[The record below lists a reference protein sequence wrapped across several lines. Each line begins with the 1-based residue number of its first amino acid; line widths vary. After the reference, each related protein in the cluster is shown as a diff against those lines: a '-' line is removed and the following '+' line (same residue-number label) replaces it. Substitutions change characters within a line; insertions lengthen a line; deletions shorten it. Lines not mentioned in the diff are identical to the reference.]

1 VAISGDDIKKIR
13 LGLASPEEIL
23 SWSRGEVTNSETINY
38 RTHKP
43 ERGGLYAE
51 EIFGPVNDYE
61 CACGKYKGKKYEGI
75 TCEKCGV
82 LVTDSSVR
90 RVNMGHIR
98 LASPVVHF
106 WYLKGVA
113 SPLSRLLGIKR
124 RDLRRI
130 AYYETDT
137 SREELFIVTASS
149 SPKVKVG
156 ETLYGTEVRILS
168 GAYTFQVERAFL
180 VTAAPRIT
188 TEEAGTVLIEE
199 RQLQNGEPFRVVI
212 IGKHEYPVTMDA
224 DLYVEDGEA
233 VEEGQLL
240 AERPAGE
247 VCSQTM
253 FEMLSARYEEV
264 EGQPIQETV
273 DNLTYLVTRVH
284 GDVPLRTGQ
293 QISSLEKRAY
303 ERAFPGT
310 FEAATGAFGIKGL
323 LESLDLEA
331 LAEELWEQLDRTA
344 NQGER
349 RRLLHR
355 LEVVEQLKKSG
366 NRPQDMVLEVIPVLP
381 PDLRPMIQLEGGKF
395 ATTDLNDLYRR
406 IINRNN
412 RLKKLMEMGAPE
424 IILRNERRMLQEAVD
439 ALIHNEKK
447 DNPIRRRDG
456 RPLKSLSERIQGKQ
470 GRLRRHLLGR
480 RVDYSGRAV
489 IVVNPKLKLYQ
500 CGIPKKMA
508 LELFKPF
515 VLARLENVPFSNYD
529 EIKNRALAGE
539 LPEVWDILDELIEQY
554 PVLLNRAPTLHRLSI
569 QAFEPILVDGDAIQI
584 HPHVCPP
591 FNADFDG
598 DQMAV
603 HLPLS
608 KEAVAE
614 ARELMLSAKNIISPA
629 HGGPLAVPT
638 QDQVYGFYYLTIV
651 NPNGKGAGKAFR
663 SVEEAQKAYELGI
676 IGLHSP
682 VKIRIDGELM
692 ETTLGRAL
700 LNLALPPDLRDWEET
715 YSSRVVRRKVQE
727 CYLRYGWER
736 TTELLDRVKELGFK
750 YATLSGLTV
759 SIPDCEIPPE
769 KEEIVRDAQA
779 KVARINRMYERG
791 LATEAQRFQAVTR
804 VWREATDRVEQ
815 ATMRNLSKN
824 PFNPVWGIVAS
835 GARGSSS
842 QVKQLAGMRGPMA
855 DPRGRIIE
863 WPVVSNFREGLS
875 ILEYFISTHGGRKGT
890 ADTALKTADAGYLTR
905 RLVDAAVDVIV
916 REHDCGT
923 RQGVEIDPLYFSGG
937 GVMEAIPQRI
947 YGRVTAEPIYDPAT
961 GEMLV
966 DRNVMIDR
974 ETAERVGSME
984 VELDL
989 VAEGIRDRAG
999 YAKAVEDVRH
1009 PETGFV
1015 ILRRDERLTPELV
1028 DELVKAGIS
1037 KVRVRPRIVIRS
1049 PATCQTPEG
1058 VCQLCY
1064 GMDMAFHRLVD
1075 LGTAVGV
1082 IAAQSIGEPGT
1093 QLTMRTF
1100 HTGGVAGMDITQ
1112 GLPRAEELFEA
1123 RKTTRGA
1130 HATVSPL
1137 DGHITKVES
1146 TRTGRELVE
1155 ITSNPR
1161 TVRLPAALLRVGEGE
1176 EVDASAFLSL
1186 KSPLDGTAFF
1196 FEEGGRR
1203 YLAILDT
1210 AGLDRIYRL
1219 PEGVAPAVAHRAQVA
1234 EGDNLSEEYHVE
1246 APVAEVDGTVELKQE
1261 DKKRLI
1267 VLHDAQG
1274 ETHEYEVPYGA
1285 QVLVKDGEEVEAGRK
1300 LTTRSRPLVI
1310 ASETEGTV
1318 LLSGSTVAV
1327 MAPSSR
1333 GIILPL
1339 TPDLLPMVEHG
1350 EPVREGQEILQ
1361 LNLPKG
1367 ETVIIDEVEV
1377 ADDIATVR
1385 LRYRARVECS
1395 EAAVVKEGD
1404 KVERGEPLSKGVI
1417 PPHHLLEAA
1426 GVHKTREYL
1435 ITELQ
1440 RVYKSQ
1446 GVDINDKHF
1455 EVIIRQILNNV
1466 RIEDPGESSFMLN
1479 DIVPLEVFQKEVQ
1492 RLSEENA
1499 RIRRQREELVGAVL
1513 LAPVTRGGMTLA
1525 EVGEEI
1531 TKTLLERMI
1540 THGIRQV
1547 RVELHGEPRTV
1558 RILEYRLPQ
1567 GERELL
1573 RISRAALVRKS
1584 WLSAASFERTT
1595 KVLADAALRG
1605 EEDPLEGLKPCL
1617 MVGKK
1622 VPVGTGFPRDQLEE
1636 KTAGGEPGT
1645 AGDGEEQG
1653 GPGGGVEQ

>member
-1 VAISGDDIKKIR
+1 VAISGDDIKKVR
-13 LGLASPEEIL
+13 LGLASPEEML

-51 EIFGPVNDYE
+51 EIFGPENDYE

-130 AYYETDT
+130 AYYETET
-137 SREELFIVTASS
+137 SREDLFVVTSSS
-149 SPKVKVG
+149 SPKIKVG
-156 ETLYGTEVRILS
+156 ETLYDTEVRILS
-168 GAYTFQVERAFL
+168 GAFTFQVERAFL
-180 VTAAPRIT
+180 VTSAPKVT
-188 TEEAGTVLIEE
+188 AEEAGTALIEE
-199 RQLQNGEPFRVVI
+199 RKLQTGEPFRVVI
-212 IGKHEYPVTMDA
+212 LGKHEYPVTMDA
-224 DLYVEDGEA
+224 DLYVEDGEE
-233 VEEGQLL
+233 VEEGQLIC
-240 AERPAGE
+240 ERPAGE

-253 FEMLSARYEEV
+253 FEMLSARYEGI
-264 EGQPIQETV
+264 EGQPITETV
-273 DNLTYLVTRVH
+273 DNLAFLVTRVK
-284 GDVPLRTGQ
+284 GDVPLRVGQ
-293 QISSLEKRAY
+293 QITSLERRAY

-323 LESLDLEA
+323 LANLDLDA
-331 LAEELWEQLDRTA
+331 LSEELWEQLDRTA

-366 NRPQDMVLEVIPVLP
+366 NRPENMVLEVVPVLP
-381 PDLRPMIQLEGGKF
+381 PALRPMIQLEGGKF

-447 DNPIRRRDG
+447 DNPIRGRDG

-515 VLARLENVPFSNYD
+515 VLARLENVTFSDYD
-529 EIKNRALAGE
+529 EVKNRALAGE
-539 LPEVWDILDELIEQY
+539 LPEVWDILDELIKEY

-591 FNADFDG
+591 YNADFDG

-608 KEAVAE
+608 KEAVRE
-614 ARELMLSAKNIISPA
+614 AKELMLSAKNILSPA

-638 QDQVYGFYYLTIV
+638 QDQVYGFFYLTV
-651 NPNGKGAGKAFR
+651 LNPQGKGAGKAFR
-663 SVEEAQKAYELGI
+663 SVEEAQKAYEHGVI
-676 IGLHSP
+676 ELHSP
-682 VKIRIDGELM
+682 VKIRIDGELI

-700 LNLALPPDLRDWEET
+700 LNLAFPPDLRDWDLT
-715 YSSRVVRRKVQE
+715 FDSRITRRKVRE
-727 CYLRYGWER
+727 CFLRYGWER

-750 YATLSGLTV
+750 YATLSGLTI

-769 KEEIVRDAQA
+769 KEELIRDAQA
-779 KVARINRMYERG
+779 KVERINRMYERG
-791 LATEAQRFQAVTR
+791 LATETQRFQAVVR
-804 VWREATDRVEQ
+804 VWRETVDKVEE

-855 DPRGRIIE
+855 DPQGRVIE
-863 WPVVSNFREGLS
+863 WPVISNFREGLS
-875 ILEYFISTHGGRKGT
+875 IIEYFISTHGGRKGT
-890 ADTALKTADAGYLTR
+890 ADTALRTADAGYLTR
-905 RLVDAAVDVIV
+905 RLVDACVDVIV
-916 REHDCGT
+916 KEHDCGT
-923 RQGVEIDPLYFSGG
+923 RQGVEVDPLYFAGG
-937 GVMEAIPQRI
+937 GVMESIPERI
-947 YGRVTAEPIYDPAT
+947 YGRVTAEPIYNPAT
-961 GEMLV
+961 GELLV

-974 ETAERVGSME
+974 ETSERVGALE
-984 VELDL
+984 VELSL
-989 VAEGIRDRAG
+989 AEEGARDRAVH
-999 YAKAVEDVRH
+999 AKAVEDVRH
-1009 PETGFV
+1009 PQTGAV
-1015 ILRRDERLTPELV
+1015 LLRRDESLTPELV
-1028 DELVKAGIS
+1028 DDLLAAGVE

-1049 PATCQTPEG
+1049 PTTCQTPEG
-1058 VCQLCY
+1058 MCQLCY
-1064 GMDMAFHRLVD
+1064 GMDLAFHRLVD

-1100 HTGGVAGMDITQ
+1100 HTGGVAGVDITQ

-1130 HATVSPL
+1130 HATVAPL
-1137 DGHITKVES
+1137 DGHITKVET
-1146 TRTGRELVE
+1146 TRTGKELVE
-1155 ITSNPR
+1155 ITSVPR

-1176 EVDASAFLSL
+1176 EVDASSFLSL
-1186 KSPLDGTAFF
+1186 RSPLDGTAFYF
-1196 FEEGGRR
+1196 QEDGRR

-1210 AGLDRIYRL
+1210 AALDRVYSL
-1219 PEGVAPAVAHRAQVA
+1219 PEGVAPAVAHRAQVE
-1234 EGDNLSEEYHVE
+1234 EGVALSEEYHIE
-1246 APVAEVDGTVELKQE
+1246 APLAETAGMVEIKQEGRKRFVVVRATDGTEH
-1261 DKKRLI
+1261 R
-1267 VLHDAQG
+1267 
-1274 ETHEYEVPYGA
+1274 YEVPYGA
-1285 QVLVKDGEEVEAGRK
+1285 QILVKDGEEVEAGRK
-1300 LTTRSRPLVI
+1300 LTTRSRPLTV
-1310 ASETEGTV
+1310 ASEVEGTV
-1318 LLSGSTVAV
+1318 LLAEGSLAV
-1327 MAPSSR
+1327 LSPSSR
-1333 GIILPL
+1333 GVILPL
-1339 TPDLLPMVEHG
+1339 TPDLMPMAEHG
-1350 EPVREGQEILQ
+1350 APVREGQEILRV
-1361 LNLPKG
+1361 NLPQG
-1367 ETVIIDEVEV
+1367 EAVLIERVQVEG
-1377 ADDIATVR
+1377 DLATVR

-1395 EAAVVKEGD
+1395 EAAIVREGD

-1417 PPHHLLEAA
+1417 PPHYLMEVA
-1426 GVHKTREYL
+1426 GVLKTREYL
-1435 ITELQ
+1435 LTELQ

-1455 EVIIRQILNNV
+1455 EVVIRQILNNV
-1466 RIEDPGESSFMLN
+1466 RIEDPGESEFMLN
-1479 DIVPLEVFQKEVQ
+1479 DIVPLEVFQREVR

-1525 EVGEEI
+1525 EAGEEI
-1531 TKTLLERMI
+1531 SQRLLERMVAL
-1540 THGIRQV
+1540 GVRQV

-1573 RISRAALVRKS
+1573 RISRAALLRKS
-1584 WLSAASFERTT
+1584 WLAAASFERTT

-1605 EEDPLEGLKPCL
+1605 EEDPLQGLKPCL

-1622 VPVGTGFPRDQLEE
+1622 VPVGTGFPFPQEE
-1636 KTAGGEPGT
+1636 EEPEPEKV
-1645 AGDGEEQG
+1645 EER
-1653 GPGGGVEQ
+1653 

>member
-1 VAISGDDIKKIR
+1 MAISGDDIKKIK
-13 LGLASPEEIL
+13 LGLASPEEML

-51 EIFGPVNDYE
+51 EIFGPENDYE

-130 AYYETDT
+130 AYYETET
-137 SREELFIVTASS
+137 SREDLYIVTQSA
-149 SPKVKVG
+149 SPKIKVG

-168 GAYTFQVERAFL
+168 GAFTFQVERAFL
-180 VTAAPRIT
+180 VTSAPRIVA
-188 TEEAGTVLIEE
+188 EEAGQVAIEE
-199 RQLQNGEPFRVVI
+199 RKLQNGEPFRAVI
-212 IGKHEYPVTMDA
+212 VGKHEYPVTMDA
-224 DLYVEDGEA
+224 EVYVEDGDKVQAGE
-233 VEEGQLL
+233 LIC
-240 AERPAGE
+240 ERPAAE

-253 FEMLSARYEEV
+253 FEMLAARYEGV

-273 DNLTYLVTRVH
+273 DNLTFLVTRVK
-284 GDVPLRTGQ
+284 GEVPLRPGQ
-293 QISSLEKRAY
+293 QISTLEKRAY

-310 FEAATGAFGIKGL
+310 FEAATGAEGIKGL
-323 LESLDLEA
+323 LANLDLDA
-331 LAEELWEQLDRTA
+331 LSEEIWEQLDRTA

-355 LEVVEQLKKSG
+355 LEVVEQLKRSN
-366 NRPQDMVLEVIPVLP
+366 NRPQDMVLEVVPVLP
-381 PDLRPMIQLEGGKF
+381 PALRPMIQLEGGKF

-412 RLKKLMEMGAPE
+412 RLRKLMEMGAPE

-447 DNPIRRRDG
+447 DNPIRGRDG

-489 IVVNPKLKLYQ
+489 IVVNPKLKLHQ

-515 VLARLENVPFSNYD
+515 VLARLENVSFSDYD
-529 EIKNRALAGE
+529 EVKNRALAGE
-539 LPEVWDILDELIEQY
+539 LPEVWDILDELIKEY

-591 FNADFDG
+591 YNADFDG

-608 KEAVAE
+608 KEAVRE
-614 ARELMLSAKNIISPA
+614 ARELMLSARNILSPA

-638 QDQVYGFYYLTIV
+638 QDQVYGFFYLTLV
-651 NPNGKGAGKAFR
+651 NPEGKGKGKAFR
-663 SVEEAQKAYELGI
+663 SVEEAEKAYEH
-676 IGLHSP
+676 GLIDLHTP
-682 VKIRIDGELM
+682 IKIRIDGELID
-692 ETTLGRAL
+692 TTLGRAL
-700 LNLALPPDLRDWEET
+700 LNLAFPPDLRDYGAT
-715 YSSRVVRRKVQE
+715 FDSKLTRRKVLE
-727 CYLRYGWER
+727 CFLRYGWQR
-736 TTELLDRVKELGFK
+736 TSELLDRVKELGFK
-750 YATLSGLTV
+750 YATLSGLTI

-769 KEEIVRDAQA
+769 KEELIREAQA
-779 KVARINRMYERG
+779 KVERINRMYERG
-791 LATEAQRFQAVTR
+791 LATEAQRFQAVVQ
-804 VWREATDRVEQ
+804 VWREAVDEMER

-842 QVKQLAGMRGPMA
+842 QVKQLSGMRGPMA
-855 DPRGRIIE
+855 DPRGRVIE
-863 WPVVSNFREGLS
+863 WPVISNFREGLS
-875 ILEYFISTHGGRKGT
+875 IIEYFISTHGGRKGT
-890 ADTALKTADAGYLTR
+890 ADTALRTADAGYLTR
-905 RLVDAAVDVIV
+905 RLVDACVDVVV

-923 RQGVEIDPLYFSGG
+923 RQGVEIDPLYFAGG
-937 GVMEAIPQRI
+937 GIMESVPERI
-947 YGRVTAEPIYDPAT
+947 YGRVTAEPIFDPRT
-961 GEMLV
+961 GEVLV
-966 DRNVMIDR
+966 ARNVLIDR
-974 ETAERVGSME
+974 PTAERVGNLE

-989 VAEGIRDRAG
+989 REEGARERAVHT
-999 YAKAVEDVRH
+999 KAVEDVRH
-1009 PETGFV
+1009 PQTRAV
-1015 ILRRDERLTPELV
+1015 LVRRDEALTPELV
-1028 DELVKAGIS
+1028 DELLSAGVE

-1049 PATCQTPEG
+1049 PTTCQTPEG

-1064 GMDMAFHRLVD
+1064 GMDLAFHRLVD

-1100 HTGGVAGMDITQ
+1100 HTGGVVGVDITQ

-1123 RKTTRGA
+1123 RKTTRAA
-1130 HATVSPL
+1130 HATVAPL
-1137 DGHITKVES
+1137 AGHITKVET
-1146 TRTGRELVE
+1146 TRTGKELVE
-1155 ITSNPR
+1155 ITSSPR
-1161 TVRLPAALLRVGEGE
+1161 TVRLPTALLRVGEGE
-1176 EVDASAFLSL
+1176 EVDAQSFLSL
-1186 KSPLDGTAFF
+1186 RSPIDGTAFYF
-1196 FEEGGRR
+1196 IEDGKK

-1210 AGLDRIYRL
+1210 TGLDRVYTL
-1219 PEGVAPAVAHRAQVA
+1219 PEGAVPCVSHRGQVK
-1234 EGDNLSEEYHVE
+1234 EGDPLTEEYHVE
-1246 APVAEVDGTVELKQE
+1246 APLAEVPGTVELRQE
-1261 DKKRLI
+1261 GKKRY
-1267 VLHDAQG
+1267 VVVRDERG
-1274 ETHEYEVPYGA
+1274 EPHEYEVPYGA
-1285 QVLVKDGEEVEAGRK
+1285 QVLVQEGEKVEAHRK
-1300 LTTRSRPLVI
+1300 LTTRSRPLQVKSL
-1310 ASETEGTV
+1310 AEGTV
-1318 LLSGSTVAV
+1318 LLSGRSVAV
-1327 MAPSSR
+1327 LSSSGR
-1333 GIILPL
+1333 GVIFPV
-1339 TPDLLPMVEHG
+1339 TPDLIPVVEHG
-1350 EPVREGQEILQ
+1350 APVRERQEILR
-1361 LNLPKG
+1361 LNLPQG
-1367 ETVIIDEVEV
+1367 ESVLIENVERSGE
-1377 ADDIATVR
+1377 IATVR
-1385 LRYRARVECS
+1385 LRYRAQVECGG
-1395 EAAVVKEGD
+1395 EAIVREGD
-1404 KVERGEPLSKGVI
+1404 KVERGEAISKGVI
-1417 PPHHLLEAA
+1417 PPHYLMEVA
-1426 GVHKTREYL
+1426 GVLKTREYL
-1435 ITELQ
+1435 LTELQ

-1455 EVIIRQILNNV
+1455 EVVIRQILNNV

-1479 DIVPLEVFQKEVQ
+1479 DIVPLEVFQREVR
-1492 RLSEENA
+1492 RLSEENE
-1499 RIRRQREELVGAVL
+1499 RIRRMREEIVGAKL
-1513 LAPVTRGGMTLA
+1513 LAPVTRGGMTIA
-1525 EVGEEI
+1525 EAGEELSPR
-1531 TKTLLERMI
+1531 LLERMVA
-1540 THGIRQV
+1540 HGVRQV

-1558 RILEYRLPQ
+1558 RITGYRLPQ

-1573 RISRAALVRKS
+1573 RISRAALLRKS
-1584 WLSAASFERTT
+1584 WLAAASFERTT

-1605 EEDPLEGLKPCL
+1605 EEDTLQGLKPCL

-1622 VPVGTGFPRDQLEE
+1622 VPVGTAFPRPDQGDEE
-1636 KTAGGEPGT
+1636 DKALQPESPAPKIRTT
-1645 AGDGEEQG
+1645 
-1653 GPGGGVEQ
+1653 